1 MDDKDQG
8 FIDVDQWLKWI
19 SQLPENEVAKLTN
32 FAILPSEIDSQPPN
46 SSRSDLESG
55 PVVSDELLVEIA
67 GKIGERDWASLAHEL
82 GFTKQETQDIK
93 VNYPH
98 SSQEQVY
105 QVLMQWKQKAGNNAR
120 QGKLEQSLRKTGFEV
135 QSGWSR

>member
-1 MDDKDQG
+1 MNNNV
-8 FIDVDQWLKWI
+8 FVYVIY
-19 SQLPENEVAKLTN
+19 
-32 FAILPSEIDSQPPN
+32 
-46 SSRSDLESG
+46 RSDLENG

-82 GFTKQETQDIK
+82 GFTEQEIRNIK

-105 QVLMQWKQKAGNNAR
+105 QVLMQWKQKVGVKAR
-120 QGKLEQSLRKTGFEV
+120 QGKLEHSLRKTGLEV
-135 QSGWSR
+135 QSGLSR